1 MNYSLVMAIFWFLFG
16 VGWFAAE
23 WITGRK
29 LPVLHLGGAE
39 VSLAWV
45 ALLLC
50 LYNVVR
56 WRLRPRRRSQDSLQE
71 TLEARRLMHRDEERP
86 PGPPDP
92 NFNFTDPQP
101 PVSSPRDPGPPPSGD
116 GPPPAG

>member
-1 MNYSLVMAIFWFLFG
+1 MNYSLVMAIIWFLIG
-16 VGWFAAE
+16 AGWLAAD
-23 WITGRK
+23 WMTGGK
-29 LPVLHLGGAE
+29 LDQLPWGRRFPLG
-39 VSLAWV
+39 WV

-56 WRLRPRRRSQDSLQE
+56 WRLRPRRRSRDSSQE
-71 TLEARRLMHRDEERP
+71 SLDPRRQMHRDDERAL
-86 PGPPDP
+86 GPPDP